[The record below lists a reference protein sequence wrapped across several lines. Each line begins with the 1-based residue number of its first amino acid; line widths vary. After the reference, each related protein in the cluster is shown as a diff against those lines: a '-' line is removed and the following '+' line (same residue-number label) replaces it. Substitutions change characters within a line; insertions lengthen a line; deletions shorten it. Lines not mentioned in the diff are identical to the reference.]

1 MTQDFW
7 NCKMTYVK
15 VVGDEGYILDIV
27 ADWQGAN
34 NDARIWNA
42 SGVKQVISRQS

>member
-1 MTQDFW
+1 
-7 NCKMTYVK
+7 MTYTINVQ
-15 VVGDEGYILDIV
+15 VVGEGCILDIV

-42 SGVKQVISRQS
+42 SGVKQVISRKH